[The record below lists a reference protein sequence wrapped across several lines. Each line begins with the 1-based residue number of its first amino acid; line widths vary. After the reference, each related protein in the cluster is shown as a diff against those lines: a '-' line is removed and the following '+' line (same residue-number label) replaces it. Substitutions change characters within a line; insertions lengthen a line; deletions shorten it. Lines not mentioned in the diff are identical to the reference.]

1 DISGSIPPVSNKP
14 QRGDWFLGYADYCT
28 KAGVP
33 LISSFNVKFN
43 VSTDGK
49 TDVEQPLPLKLGWQ
63 LGFRAGS
70 YGLCEVAISEGI
82 CLITGPRYIYF
93 CINDFTNASNN
104 YFRAAFAESILS
116 PHILGRINYSKL
128 QQDAGAFSLAE
139 DDDYNNP
146 TEIQRLHFQIIDEY
160 GRIVRFNNMDW
171 SCAIMFDVLYD

>member
-1 DISGSIPPVSNKP
+1 
-14 QRGDWFLGYADYCT
+14 
-28 KAGVP
+28 
-33 LISSFNVKFN
+33 
-43 VSTDGK
+43 
-49 TDVEQPLPLKLGWQ
+49 LKLGWQ

-139 DDDYNNP
+139 DDDYNNSLNRTREYFGP